1 MVLATVIM
9 GDPTLG
15 PHPIPMGS
23 ASLQWNN
30 VAAEHIGMI
39 RQFFQIDEPMVS
51 QE

>member
-15 PHPIPMGS
+15 PHPVTISS

-30 VAAEHIGMI
+30 VDAEHIGMI
-39 RQFFQIDEPMVS
+39 RPFFGVDEVTT
-51 QE
+51 